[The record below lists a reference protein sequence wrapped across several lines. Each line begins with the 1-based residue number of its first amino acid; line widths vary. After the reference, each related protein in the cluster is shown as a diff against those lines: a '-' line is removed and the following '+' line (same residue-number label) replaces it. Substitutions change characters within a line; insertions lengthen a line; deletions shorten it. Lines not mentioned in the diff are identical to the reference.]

1 MKVLPTIKGR
11 KAIPVRAIPYVTG
24 WKGPRGISPDMVAR
38 SLGQHP
44 NDRRPFSAMQT
55 LSAYSLHLG
64 KPVEVRQASWR
75 MVAVQLDGLS
85 AQIEAQFPNDRKGK
99 RNKQSLAAWHTR
111 AIELLPKGVFVWL
124 DEFEKEYLRYF
135 DFQSHATLLEYPG
148 ERDLDLTL
156 VAMTEKEWEV
166 VMQGFDTQEVTW
178 QDASVVTKS
187 ASDGM
192 EPGKAGPLSL
202 TTGDIAF
209 CFAGLRWKT
218 QDEWK
223 KLLGNNDR
231 KWLHA
236 CVVTPGMRGGNPKL
250 WDPVCIGAAIVG
262 QGYASA
268 RSVRARFQREPLLKP
283 WEEDWK
289 TYEADNF
296 STE

>member
-178 QDASVVTKS
+178 QDAPAVTKS
-187 ASDGM
+187 ASDQA
-192 EPGKAGPLSL
+192 EPGKAPL
-202 TTGDIAF
+202 
-209 CFAGLRWKT
+209 
-218 QDEWK
+218 E
-223 KLLGNNDR
+223 N
-231 KWLHA
+231 
-236 CVVTPGMRGGNPKL
+236 RGGVMKREALIAKHIKQWPTIDRDLRDASSNGLSKAAKAPNYAQWFEVAALDWARQRGKL
-250 WDPVCIGAAIVG
+250 SEAGAQATPVN
-262 QGYASA
+262 
-268 RSVRARFQREPLLKP
+268 SVFNQRAQIHLIKG
-283 WEEDWK
+283 
-289 TYEADNF
+289 
-296 STE
+296 